1 LLGGALLFGTVVVL
15 GKVALRSGLPV
26 FSMLATRFA
35 VSAVLL
41 GVICAVLGQPLLAAR
56 GERLPIAVVA
66 LAGYAVEASLFFTA
80 LRHGTAAAVTVLF
93 FTYPVIVALV
103 SMALGHG
110 APGKRLGASLALS
123 VAGTAVV
130 VGSSGGL
137 SIGTAGVVFALGS
150 AAMYTAFLLGADRA
164 IRRTSALTAS
174 MWVAAAASLG
184 LGLYALV
191 SGQAEMPSD
200 WAVWAPI
207 IGMSLAT
214 AGAFA
219 CSLEGLRRLGP
230 VRTAVISATEP
241 LAAAVLAF
249 LFLREAVSWGT
260 AVGGAAILAGAVIAS
275 LAPGAPPAEP
285 PVP

>member
-1 LLGGALLFGTVVVL
+1 VVVL

-26 FSMLATRFA
+26 LSLLATRFGL
-35 VSAVLL
+35 SAVLL
-41 GVICAVLGQPLLAAR
+41 GMICAVLGQPLLAAR
-56 GERLPIAVVA
+56 GERFPIVLVAV
-66 LAGYAVEASLFFTA
+66 AGYAVEASLFFTA
-80 LRHGTAAAVTVLF
+80 LGHGTAAAVTVLF
-93 FTYPVIVALV
+93 FTYPVVVALA
-103 SMALGHG
+103 SMALGRG

-123 VAGTAVV
+123 LAGTAVV

-137 SIGTAGVVFALGS
+137 SIETAGVVFALGS
-150 AAMYTAFLLGADRA
+150 AVMYTAFLIGADRA

-174 MWVAAAASLG
+174 MWIAAAASLG

-191 SGQAEMPSD
+191 SGRAEVPTD
-200 WAVWAPI
+200 QGEWAPI

-219 CSLEGLRRLGP
+219 ASLEGLRRLGP
-230 VRTAVISATEP
+230 VRTAIISATEP

-249 LFLREAVSWGT
+249 LFLGERVSWGT

-275 LAPGAPPAEP
+275 LARGAPPAEP

>member
-1 LLGGALLFGTVVVL
+1 VVVL

-26 FSMLATRFA
+26 LSLLATRFA
-35 VSAVLL
+35 LSAVLL

-56 GERLPIAVVA
+56 GERLPIVLVAV
-66 LAGYAVEASLFFTA
+66 AGYAVEASLFFTA
-80 LRHGTAAAVTVLF
+80 LGHGTAAAVTVLF
-93 FTYPVIVALV
+93 FTYPVIVALA

-123 VAGTAVV
+123 LAGTVVV

-137 SIGTAGVVFALGS
+137 SIETAGVVFALGS
-150 AAMYTAFLLGADRA
+150 AVMYTAFLIGADRA

-174 MWVAAAASLG
+174 MWIAAAASLG

-191 SGQAEMPSD
+191 SGQAEVPTD
-200 WAVWAPI
+200 RGEWAPI

-219 CSLEGLRRLGP
+219 ASLEGLRRLGP
-230 VRTAVISATEP
+230 VRTAIISATEP

-249 LFLREAVSWGT
+249 LFLGEGVSWGT
-260 AVGGAAILAGAVIAS
+260 AVGGTAILAGAVIAS
-275 LAPGAPPAEP
+275 LARGAPPAEP